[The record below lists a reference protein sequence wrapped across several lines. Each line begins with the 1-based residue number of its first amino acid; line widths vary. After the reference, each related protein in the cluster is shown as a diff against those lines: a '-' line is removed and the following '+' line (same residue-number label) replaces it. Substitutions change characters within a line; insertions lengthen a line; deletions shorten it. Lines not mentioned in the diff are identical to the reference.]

1 LYSTSPAVSIETA
14 LTGHPGKDYSVGLTG
29 GSLGIAEKGGQA
41 ARGLRMTTLELEARR
56 MRWQL
61 YFCVTVRSS
70 TVQALPPS
78 RDTY

>member
-1 LYSTSPAVSIETA
+1 MSPAVSIEKA

-29 GSLGIAEKGGQA
+29 GSLGLPGESGQA
-41 ARGLRMTTLELEARR
+41 ARGLGMTTLELKARR

-61 YFCVTVRSS
+61 YFCVTVKSS
-70 TVQALPPS
+70 TVQVLPPS